1 MNRWIGIWLGA
12 AVALSVFAVHP
23 AAARPPAAAQAAVP
37 LQQTPLP
44 CVLRD
49 SAGNNWD
56 VQQDGRIGDGGNNIY
71 DGGGK
76 LFVGSDNT
84 QWVSPQQQAGFDP
97 VSNEVVL
104 APAQI
109 DGLNIT
115 RRLCVNARQNW
126 CRWIEVLENPGA
138 APIHTQV
145 HVNFSLGGQIANSRD
160 LVDDKKSHKNV
171 GVATFDGNHNLV
183 MIGAGRGARVIPHIA
198 YQQNADQ
205 VDFTW
210 DVDVPAKQK
219 VAIFHF
225 QVVRPGFPEAAA
237 FWDAT
242 RDRDLTADI
251 PADLSRVVLNFPHSE
266 KMINDLEVLR
276 GGLLDVVELRGGD
289 QWRGTLKDASYKL
302 DTFCGPLELPA
313 DQVVSMMTIGS
324 FRPFQ
329 LFVTAE
335 GEVFGGTLQADSI
348 KLQLTSGQITSIPL
362 HSVTRLGYR
371 KRSGEPDEWRFDRPT
386 AFLRDG
392 QRIGVQLPAD
402 AVPVS
407 TVYGPLLLKPESI
420 AALVFQGDDQPVHQI
435 VLADGSRFCGV
446 VTKESFDLKIRNPA
460 VGTGSMSPGHGAL
473 LAGAVSRTVAFPTQS
488 LSRLQFSAS
497 PDETGDQTP
506 TLTVTNGDRLVGAL
520 AGQLELQTGFDTIRI
535 NGAEVRSMSHA
546 QPDNLPAGAAGA
558 GAQSPAEVQVTLW
571 DDATLSG
578 QLKGDMVAFTLK
590 SGVVMKVPA
599 ALIDQYTQP
608 EPQPSQELLDRI
620 KSIVGELADPDW
632 KHRDRAADQLRGL
645 GPSVSSVLKK
655 LKVSQPPEAQK
666 QIDTI
671 LKGFEEA
678 RKAREQQNTHPVP
691 RPEAQPL
698 PAVPAA
704 PQELVPAPNAPA
716 PPDRDESYDVTK

>member
-1 MNRWIGIWLGA
+1 M
-12 AVALSVFAVHP
+12 
-23 AAARPPAAAQAAVP
+23 
-37 LQQTPLP
+37 
-44 CVLRD
+44 
-49 SAGNNWD
+49 GNNWD

-76 LFVGSDNT
+76 LFVGNDNT

-97 VSNEVVL
+97 ASNEVVL

-109 DGLNIT
+109 DGLTIT
-115 RRLCVNARQNW
+115 RRLSVNARQNW

-138 APIHTQV
+138 AAVHTQV

-160 LVDDKKSHKNV
+160 LLDDKKSHKNV
-171 GVATFDGNHNLV
+171 GVATFDGNHSLA
-183 MIGAGRGARVIPHIA
+183 MIGAGRGARVIPRIA

-210 DVDVPAKQK
+210 EVDVPAKQK
-219 VAIFHF
+219 VAIVHF
-225 QVVRPGFPEAAA
+225 QVARPSFNEAAA
-237 FWDAT
+237 FWEAT
-242 RDRDLTADI
+242 KDKDLSADI
-251 PADLSRVVLNFPHSE
+251 PSDLSRVVLNFPHAE
-266 KMINDLEVLR
+266 KLVNDLEVLR

-289 QWRGTLKDASYKL
+289 QWRGTLKDARYKL

-313 DQVVSMMTIGS
+313 EQVVSMMTVGS

-329 LFVTAE
+329 LFVTAD
-335 GEVFGGTLQADSI
+335 GEVYGGTLQADSI
-348 KLQLTSGQITSIPL
+348 KLQLTSGQVTSIPL

-371 KRSGEPDEWRFDRPT
+371 KRPGEPDEWRFDRPT

-392 QRIGVQLPAD
+392 QRIGVQMPGEPI
-402 AVPVS
+402 PVS

-460 VGTGSMSPGHGAL
+460 VGTGSLSPGSSAGHGPIMAS
-473 LAGAVSRTVAFPTQS
+473 AVSRTVAFPTQS
-488 LSRLQFSAS
+488 LARLQFAAS
-497 PDETGDQTP
+497 PEEAGDQTP
-506 TLTVTNGDRLVGAL
+506 AMTLTNGDRLVGAL

-535 NGAEVRSMSHA
+535 NGAEVRAMSHA
-546 QPDNLPAGAAGA
+546 QPDDVPPGASGA
-558 GAQSPAEVQVTLW
+558 GASPTEVQVTLW

-578 QLKGDMVAFTLK
+578 QLKGDVVAFTLK

-599 ALIDQYTQP
+599 ALIEQYTQP

-645 GPSVSSVLKK
+645 GPSVGPVLKK

-666 QIDTI
+666 QIDSI

-678 RKAREQQNTHPVP
+678 RKARERQNQHPMPGPADGVVPVP
-691 RPEAQPL
+691 VPVPQPLEVVPVPVPVPPPEA
-698 PAVPAA
+698 A
-704 PQELVPAPNAPA
+704 PAPNPPAP
-716 PPDRDESYDVTK
+716 PPDRDQSNDR